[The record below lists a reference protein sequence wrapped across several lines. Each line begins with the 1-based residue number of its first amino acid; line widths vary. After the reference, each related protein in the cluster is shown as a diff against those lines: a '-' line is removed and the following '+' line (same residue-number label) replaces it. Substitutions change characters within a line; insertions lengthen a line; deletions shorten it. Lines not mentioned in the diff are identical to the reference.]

1 MREQERMTGPLAR
14 RPGRQATRGRARANE
29 RMQSVARL
37 AAEPEREVGAGD
49 EAYYLVEG
57 GVPLRGEVTLS
68 GAKNAVTKMLVAALL
83 TEDSCA
89 IRNAPRHLGDVTI
102 TEDVLRALGAE
113 VTWRDET
120 TVAIQAGAITNT
132 VVPVEL
138 GRKNRLAVLAAG
150 PLLHRLGRAVIP
162 APGGDRIGPRPID
175 FHLAGLQ
182 QMGATLESKD
192 GLYYFHTDQLKGTT
206 IELPYP
212 SVMATETLVIAAVL
226 ARGVTVIENAAIE
239 PEIMD
244 LIKYLQKMGAIIE
257 QRVDRKIV
265 VEGVARLHGADHRV
279 LSDRNEAIS
288 LAIAAYLTRGDV
300 RVVGAD
306 QNVLLTFLNT
316 LYRVRLDFTVEDDAI
331 RFVAGDREPLPIAL
345 ETDVHPGFMTDWQ
358 QPFTVLLTQARGM
371 SVIHETVFDDR
382 FGYTAELN
390 KMGADTG
397 LFSKCLGELA
407 CRFKERDFSH
417 SCVIRGPTP
426 LTAATL
432 DIPDIRAGCSYILA
446 ALCAHGTSTVRGI
459 EHIERGYEHLDAKLR
474 ALGAQIHRMED

>member
-1 MREQERMTGPLAR
+1 MRQGRRAARTGQRAGQAAR
-14 RPGRQATRGRARANE
+14 GGARASE
-29 RMQSVARL
+29 RITNVARL
-37 AAEPEREVGAGD
+37 AASTERERMTGS
-49 EAYYLVEG
+49 EPYYRIEG

-83 TEDSCA
+83 TEDACSV
-89 IRNAPRHLGDVTI
+89 RNAPRHLGDVTI
-102 TEDVLRALGAE
+102 TEDVLRALGAD

-120 TVAIQAGAITNT
+120 TVAIQARAITNT

-138 GRKNRLAVLAAG
+138 GRKNRLAVLTAG

-182 QMGATLESKD
+182 QMGATLEAKD
-192 GLYYFHTDQLKGTT
+192 GLYYFHTDRLSGAT

-226 ARGVTVIENAAIE
+226 ARGITVIENAAIE

-265 VEGVARLHGADHRV
+265 VEGVSRLHGADHRV
-279 LSDRNEAIS
+279 LSDRNEAVS
-288 LAIAAYLTRGDV
+288 LAIAAYLTQGDV
-300 RVVGAD
+300 RLVGAD
-306 QNVLLTFLNT
+306 QGTLLTFLNT
-316 LYRVRLDFTVEDDAI
+316 LYRVGLDFTVEDDAI
-331 RFVAGDREPLPIAL
+331 RFTGGARAPLPIAL

-390 KMGADTG
+390 RMGADTG
-397 LFSKCLGELA
+397 LFNKCLGEIA
-407 CRFKERDFSH
+407 CRFKERDFQH
-417 SCVIRGPTP
+417 SCVIRGPTR
-426 LTAATL
+426 LSAAEL
-432 DIPDIRAGCSYILA
+432 VMPDIRAGCSYILA
-446 ALCAHGTSTVRGI
+446 ALCAEGTSTVRGI

-474 ALGAQIHRMED
+474 ALGARIERVDG